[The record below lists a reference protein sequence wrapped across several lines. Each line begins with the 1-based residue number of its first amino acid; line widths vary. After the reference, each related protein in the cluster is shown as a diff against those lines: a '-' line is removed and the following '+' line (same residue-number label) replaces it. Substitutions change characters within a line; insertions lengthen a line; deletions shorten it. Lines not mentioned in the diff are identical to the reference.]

1 MTHVSSGPALAFDS
15 SSADFLHAAGDVGE
29 VIAILAGGARPDP
42 KKIARLSVSLRGVQT
57 YLIDGGRERSRFE
70 SVDDALADQLV
81 RAAEIRRAGLPVLS
95 TDGLS
100 IEERRVFQ
108 EAIIKAGMD
117 AFRKGVE
124 RV

>member
-1 MTHVSSGPALAFDS
+1 MTHVSSKPALAFDS
-15 SSADFLHAAGDVGE
+15 SSVEFLQSATDIGE
-29 VIAILAGGARPDP
+29 VIAMLSGGARPAPDRM
-42 KKIARLSVSLRGVQT
+42 ARLCASLRAAQS
-57 YLIDGGRERSRFE
+57 YLIDGARERSRFE
-70 SVDDALADQLV
+70 SVDDAPADKLDGTV
-81 RAAEIRRAGLPVLS
+81 AGQRTDWPVLS